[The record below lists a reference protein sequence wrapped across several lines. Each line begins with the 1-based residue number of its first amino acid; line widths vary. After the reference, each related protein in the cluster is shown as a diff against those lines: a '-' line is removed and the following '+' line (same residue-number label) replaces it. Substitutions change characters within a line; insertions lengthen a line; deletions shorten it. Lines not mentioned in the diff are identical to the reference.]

1 MNRETAIRKVR
12 ACLRLSKSANPHE
25 AARAMRQ
32 AQALMREHG
41 LSEHDVETDPIESA
55 TTRTRH
61 QSRNVPVHV
70 LMLANVI
77 AHAMT
82 CEALFGDERDVVF
95 FGQGAN
101 PQIAGFTFDVLR
113 RQMERQASAH
123 VSRVRKAS
131 VRRERTAAFGIG
143 WVQAILEAY
152 DSMPALPPGL
162 SARIETHVRER
173 FGRPSKSVKK
183 EPARIRASD
192 HAAGWIAG
200 KRAKVNP
207 GVGGSGPAR
216 LGHH

>member
-41 LSEHDVETDPIESA
+41 LSEHDVETDPIDVA
-55 TTRTRH
+55 TAKTRQ
-61 QSRNVPVHV
+61 QSQNAPGHV
-70 LMLANVI
+70 VVLANII
-77 AHAMT
+77 ASAMA
-82 CEALFGDERDVVF
+82 CKAIFGDARDVLF

-101 PQIAGFTFDVLR
+101 PQIAAYTFDVLR

-131 VRRERTAAFGIG
+131 VRRARTRAFGVG
-143 WVQAILEAY
+143 WVQAVVDAY
-152 DSMPALPPGL
+152 GSTPALPPGL
-162 SARIETHVRER
+162 SDRIASHVRER
-173 FGRPSKSVKK
+173 YGRTSTDVRK
-183 EPARIRASD
+183 EPARLRAYD
-192 HAAGWIAG
+192 LAAGWIAG
-200 KRAKVNP
+200 RGAKVNP
-207 GVGGSGPAR
+207 GVSGSGPAR